1 MAEFIADIFLCPLE
15 ATRIRLVSEPTFA
28 KGVMDGMP
36 KLAATEGMMKGFYSG
51 ADPCPNAPT
60 YTPTANTT
68 TSFSLFPTRR
78 HQRRNCKPC
87 KSLRHARWG
96 RVVLSHI
103 PVHKL
108 HYHSVGFPR
117 AQADHWRGVWQ
128 RAHLLRVHTRTG
140 PHTGPARSLREAG
153 SLSEVHVCF

>member
-51 ADPCPNAPT
+51 EDPCPNAHT
-60 YTPTANTT
+60 YTQTANTT

-87 KSLRHARWG
+87 KRMRHARWG
-96 RVVLSHI
+96 ESCYRIYPRTNYITTVRVFLGHRQTI
-103 PVHKL
+103 
-108 HYHSVGFPR
+108 GAAFG
-117 AQADHWRGVWQ
+117 RGPISC
-128 RAHLLRVHTRTG
+128 ACTLA
-140 PHTGPARSLREAG
+140 PARTLAKRAPYVRPG
-153 SLSEVHVCF
+153 L